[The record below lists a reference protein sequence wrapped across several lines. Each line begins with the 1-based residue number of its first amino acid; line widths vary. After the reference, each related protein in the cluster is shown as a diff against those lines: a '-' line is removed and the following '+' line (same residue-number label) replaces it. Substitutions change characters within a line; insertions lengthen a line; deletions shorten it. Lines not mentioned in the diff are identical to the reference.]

1 MDLEYKATRQ
11 CSIGIQTTDAGFVS
25 TPEAFGL
32 TSSRKTNAIVE
43 QDIGSIVEAL
53 QDFKIDS
60 VDNWL
65 NQNVNDHQQGNLR
78 HPLF

>member
-1 MDLEYKATRQ
+1 MNLEHKATSK
-11 CSIGIQTTDAGFVS
+11 CSIGIQTKDTVFES

-32 TSSRKTNAIVE
+32 SLFKRTGEIIE

-53 QDFKIDS
+53 QDFKIDT
-60 VDNWL
+60 VDSWL

>member
-1 MDLEYKATRQ
+1 MNLEYRAARQ
-11 CSIGIQTTDAGFVS
+11 CSVGIQTTAFES

-32 TSSRKTNAIVE
+32 TTSRKTSERVE
-43 QDIGSIVEAL
+43 KDIGSIVEAL
-53 QDFKIDS
+53 QDFKIDN
-60 VDNWL
+60 VDSWL